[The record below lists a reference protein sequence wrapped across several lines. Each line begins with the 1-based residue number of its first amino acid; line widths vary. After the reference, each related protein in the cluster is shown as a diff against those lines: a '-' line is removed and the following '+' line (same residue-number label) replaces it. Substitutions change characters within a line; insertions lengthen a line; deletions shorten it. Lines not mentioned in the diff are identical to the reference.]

1 MECGND
7 FSRNVV
13 VFGVDNT
20 SSSHTDDRTFYYKV
34 KNQLMIILI
43 TLAQHKKINIH
54 FTTRNKKCCL
64 SLHYN
69 GNENYLYVSK
79 TNYL

>member
-34 KNQLMIILI
+34 KDQLMIILI
-43 TLAQHKKINIH
+43 TLVQHKKINIH
-54 FTTRNKKCCL
+54 FTTGNKKFCL

>member
-7 FSRNVV
+7 FSGNVV

-34 KNQLMIILI
+34 KDQLMIILI
-43 TLAQHKKINIH
+43 TLVQ
-54 FTTRNKKCCL
+54 
-64 SLHYN
+64 Y
-69 GNENYLYVSK
+69 
-79 TNYL
+79 

>member
-43 TLAQHKKINIH
+43 TLVQHKKINIH
-54 FTTRNKKCCL
+54 FTTRNKKFCL